1 MQAYTK
7 AIVSTY
13 VVPGTQVVWPIT
25 ENTWE
30 PSSSLPTSL
39 VSSYEAGIAQE
50 IHRET
55 FTSGGHTIHTLVTMP
70 TKDTKAEPS
79 CKRQKTDTS
88 EYTFNASG

>member
-1 MQAYTK
+1 MYTK
-7 AIVSTY
+7 AILSTY
-13 VVPGTQVVWPIT
+13 VVPGTQVVWLGRPIA

-30 PSSSLPTSL
+30 PSSSSL
-39 VSSYEAGIAQE
+39 LSSYEAGIAQE
-50 IHRET
+50 IYRET